1 MRIRT
6 FKDLPIGEFFR
17 FESER
22 SMPYSGM
29 ARGPWEKISARKYR
43 HLEDVGLVC
52 VVGSVSVLVLKG
64 TGR

>member
-1 MRIRT
+1 MT
-6 FKDLPIGEFFR
+6 FADLNVGEFFR
-17 FESER
+17 FESEE

-52 VVGSVSVLVLKG
+52 VVGSLSVLVLKY
-64 TGR
+64 